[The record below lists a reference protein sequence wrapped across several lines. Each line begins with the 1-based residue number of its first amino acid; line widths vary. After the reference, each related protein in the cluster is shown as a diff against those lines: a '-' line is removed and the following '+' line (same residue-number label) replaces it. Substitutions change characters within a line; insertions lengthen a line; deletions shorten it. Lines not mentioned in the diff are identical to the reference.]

1 MSAATL
7 THLAEL
13 SYRYDSSMQDDDL
26 PYVMRTGGGRD
37 IVELPQYQFFDDS
50 TLYAPRHSH
59 TRVLKTWKEE
69 FDACY
74 REGTL
79 VNLTLHPRGDY
90 GSGRA
95 ARARVVDEFLNYAAR
110 HPRVGFATCS
120 DMARAWKEAHPATEP
135 APV

>member
-1 MSAATL
+1 L
-7 THLAEL
+7 QH
-13 SYRYDSSMQDDDL
+13 
-26 PYVMRTGGGRD
+26 
-37 IVELPQYQFFDDS
+37 QFFDDS

-95 ARARVVDEFLNYAAR
+95 ARARAVDEFLNYAAR
-110 HPRVGFATCS
+110 HPRVGFATRS
-120 DMARAWKEAHPATEP
+120 DMARAWKEAHPRQSLRRSERQSILPRFLMSFAYRS
-135 APV
+135 